1 MRFLK
6 NKIALAKALAD
17 VQSMERRRIR
27 RTTQSDTPRSEPNS
41 HELIKEHDDQ
51 TISKKRMKIPG
62 VKLTPE
68 STRSIKNISKNFARA
83 ICTFAIS
90 DMALPY
96 LKPLLRQEYV
106 IREDFVNFVHQIKP
120 LIIGLFKFR
129 SVLVTHQND
138 DQDVAAYKEVFR
150 KIGEVFVKFFSVN
163 WIYNGKLKHK
173 EAHLRFRFKML
184 RAIRYPE
191 LFTFLRK
198 KQCKPCKTKA

>member
-6 NKIALAKALAD
+6 NKIALAKASAD

-27 RTTQSDTPRSEPNS
+27 RITKLDTTQPEQNN
-41 HELIKEHDDQ
+41 HNLIKEHDEN
-51 TISKKRMKIPG
+51 KRMRLPG
-62 VKLTPE
+62 TQITPE

-96 LKPLLRQEYV
+96 LNPLFRQEYV
-106 IREDFVNFVHQIKP
+106 SREDFVNFVHQIKP
-120 LIIGLFKFR
+120 FIMGLFKFR
-129 SVLVTHQND
+129 SVLVTHQTD
-138 DQDVAAYKEVFR
+138 DKNTAAYKEVFR
-150 KIGEVFVKFFSVN
+150 KIGEVFIKFFSVN
-163 WIYNGKLKHK
+163 WIYNGKLQHK

-191 LFTFLRK
+191 LFTFVRK
-198 KQCKPCKTKA
+198 KQCKPSKRKP